1 MIEGWADALDALLTC
16 GAGRQLRPVELYD
29 MCMFAARAVLSGG
42 IRRSAT
48 ICLFSPDD
56 NEMIAAKTGNWFEKN
71 PQRSASN
78 NSAVVPRT
86 GTDDT
91 LFRRLFAAQRD
102 YGEPGFYFADH
113 PEHGCNPCCEI
124 GLHPVIQGPLT
135 EDEAAKLRALGY
147 AEPLDEKTRLSGWQM
162 CNHTTINGAA
172 LRQTDDFLVACV
184 HAAFIGTLQAGYTDI
199 AYLGP
204 VTRYL
209 NERDALLGVSICGFM
224 DNPDLLF
231 DSALLER
238 GARLVRASNA
248 IVAEAIGIR
257 PAAGCRRKGGRRRP
271 WANRRLG
278 F

>member
-1 MIEGWADALDALLTC
+1 
-16 GAGRQLRPVELYD
+16 
-29 MCMFAARAVLSGG
+29 
-42 IRRSAT
+42 
-48 ICLFSPDD
+48 
-56 NEMIAAKTGNWFEKN
+56 
-71 PQRSASN
+71 
-78 NSAVVPRT
+78 
-86 GTDDT
+86 
-91 LFRRLFAAQRD
+91 
-102 YGEPGFYFADH
+102 
-113 PEHGCNPCCEI
+113 
-124 GLHPVIQGPLT
+124 
-135 EDEAAKLRALGY
+135 
-147 AEPLDEKTRLSGWQM
+147 M
-162 CNHTTINGAA
+162 CNLTTINGAA

-257 PAAGCRRKGGRRRP
+257 PAARVSEEKRAAEAMGESEVRFLKNSRPRPRRGGAP
-271 WANRRLG
+271 WRLG
-278 F
+278 IPRF